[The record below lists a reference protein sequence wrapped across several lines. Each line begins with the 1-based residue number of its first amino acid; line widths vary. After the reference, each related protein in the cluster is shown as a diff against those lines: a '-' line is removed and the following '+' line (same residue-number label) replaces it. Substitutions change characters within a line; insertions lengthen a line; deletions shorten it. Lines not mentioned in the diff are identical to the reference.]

1 MGILDEL
8 AEKFAITLDSKL
20 CCDSNYLKAIAL
32 LHEFAEGLS
41 PEQSA
46 ELDDIAGRL
55 TSASFNAVVRSG
67 LKLVAKTQQG
77 ERFLLAVFI
86 SIINN
91 LVPLECYQ
99 FQNKL

>member
-1 MGILDEL
+1 MDILDEL

-20 CCDSNYLKAIAL
+20 CSNSEYLKAMAL

-55 TSASFNAVVRSG
+55 TSTAFNAGVRSS
-67 LKLVAKTQQG
+67 LKLGAKIAVG
-77 ERFLLAVFI
+77 LLDGD
-86 SIINN
+86 
-91 LVPLECYQ
+91 
-99 FQNKL
+99 K

>member
-1 MGILDEL
+1 MDILDEL

-20 CCDSNYLKAIAL
+20 CSDSDYLKAIAL

-55 TSASFNAVVRSG
+55 TSASFNAGVRSG
-67 LKLVAKTQQG
+67 LKLGAKIAVG
-77 ERFLLAVFI
+77 LLDGD
-86 SIINN
+86 
-91 LVPLECYQ
+91 
-99 FQNKL
+99 K